1 MWWQHRSRRAG
12 HLAAG
17 PQHGD
22 LTFGKAEKRASLRRP
37 RAFKRAGSGGFE
49 LLIGFSSQICV
60 ATSTAEPC
68 GGSRAGVGDPS
79 QAWEAGVHVLAGG
92 LSPGGFQDAP
102 FYLLVLGF
110 DTLPLWGTI
119 LISVG
124 CAVFCALIVWFFVCP
139 RMKRK
144 IERKYW
150 LETNGVDW

>member
-1 MWWQHRSRRAG
+1 M
-12 HLAAG
+12 
-17 PQHGD
+17 
-22 LTFGKAEKRASLRRP
+22 
-37 RAFKRAGSGGFE
+37 
-49 LLIGFSSQICV
+49 
-60 ATSTAEPC
+60 
-68 GGSRAGVGDPS
+68 
-79 QAWEAGVHVLAGG
+79 HVLAGG

-144 IERKYW
+144 IERKY
-150 LETNGVDW
+150 